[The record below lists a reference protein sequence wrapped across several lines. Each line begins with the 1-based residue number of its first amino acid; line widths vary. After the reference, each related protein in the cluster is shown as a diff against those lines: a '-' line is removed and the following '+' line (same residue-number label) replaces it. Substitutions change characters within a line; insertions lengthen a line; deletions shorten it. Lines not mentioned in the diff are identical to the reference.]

1 MDGFKNMTT
10 PANEWREKLRL
21 EISFI
26 ESSNLKSVED
36 FREAIL
42 DVCQSTIQTL
52 LTTHSAHLVERIE
65 KAKLD
70 EKKVNND
77 LNLIGQISIY
87 NEALDQAIDIIK
99 DNK

>member
-1 MDGFKNMTT
+1 MDY
-10 PANEWREKLRL
+10 PANEWRQKLGL

-42 DVCQSTIQTL
+42 DVCQNTIQNL
-52 LTTHSAHLVERIE
+52 LDTHTAQIVERIE
-65 KAKLD
+65 KERLGGEGRPIFVGANAV
-70 EKKVNND
+70 ERMKV
-77 LNLIGQISIY
+77 Y
-87 NEALDQAIDIIK
+87 NQALDQAIDIIN